1 MKATKQQIE
10 DAYFFLEA
18 MFSEFPNTLRKSG
31 YVAKMELWELS
42 YEQLK
47 KLMGAVTD
55 EFDTLPSIKA
65 LNDFR
70 LTLFGNN
77 AKRLED
83 AEAKSEAEKC
93 YNDHI
98 RGLCAT
104 RRGKT
109 ELCKHCDGKNY
120 PGVRPETMQEMIT
133 ATKGL
138 KPDSVEFTETF
149 EWFQKKAQSE
159 QKEDLRKFERRQGS
173 EPLRLEVVK

>member
-70 LTLFGNN
+70 LSLFSTRKQENP
-77 AKRLED
+77 
-83 AEAKSEAEKC
+83 EAKADAEKC
-93 YNDHI
+93 YNDHD

-159 QKEDLRKFERRQGS
+159 QKEDLRKFERRQSS
-173 EPLRLEVVK
+173 EPAKLELVK